1 MLPLTCF
8 AGSSSDQKCE
18 KGMPKTAQPG
28 IALPLASP
36 ANFSTRAFNLW
47 TTDSFTL
54 DGGGLELGAETKL

>member
-1 MLPLTCF
+1 
-8 AGSSSDQKCE
+8 
-18 KGMPKTAQPG
+18 MPKTAQPG